1 MIFIWAIMAE
11 IKSHF
16 GRNPVRGGIP
26 ANERSKIIKQNKE
39 SLEEVSSIGNWL
51 GRVKLIL
58 WSRMKIGAIIKE

>member
-39 SLEEVSSIGNWL
+39 SLEEVSSIGN
-51 GRVKLIL
+51 
-58 WSRMKIGAIIKE
+58 